1 MPLARGS
8 ARCYSFPM
16 KSLAHSLQRLNDPK
30 AVEQDRLDRERA
42 QQQRDAR
49 GAREKEGLKQV
60 WESDVIAQSGGF
72 TVAATH
78 EGWLMAARLRRKG
91 RGLVIDEIR
100 LRPADG
106 MPGWHLTSSDQG
118 EGRELRAKIDDAF
131 WGPYQIE
138 GLWSDELGAC
148 VDDVIIDED
157 DGHETPG
164 KGISATLIRNL
175 PWTQLLQMCRHSAV
189 IAAES
194 NDVLNEW
201 TDHELPDVDTIKG
214 AVVRPGR
221 AGRDDLFYA
230 QIARTYLELIE
241 EGDLSPIDTIAV
253 REQYSRDTVAG
264 WIKTARKRRLL
275 SGPPGRRVA
284 GGELTDKAKEA
295 LASQGNEEGAN

>member
-1 MPLARGS
+1 MPLAGGA

-16 KSLAHSLQRLNDPK
+16 KSLAHSLHRLNDPK
-30 AVEQDRLDRERA
+30 TVEQDRLDRERA
-42 QQQRDAR
+42 QHQRDAR
-49 GAREKEGLKQV
+49 KAREEEGLKQV

-148 VDDVIIDED
+148 EEDVIIDED

-175 PWTQLLQMCRHSAV
+175 PWTQLLEMCRRSA
-189 IAAES
+189 IAAADS
-194 NDVLNEW
+194 NKGLSEW
-201 TDHELPDVDTIKG
+201 MDHDLPDIESIQG

-230 QIARTYLELIE
+230 QIANTYLELIE
-241 EGDLSPIDTIAV
+241 EGDLRPIDTIASL
-253 REQYSRDTVAG
+253 EQYSRDTVAG
-264 WIKTARKRRLL
+264 WIKTARKRGLL
-275 SGPPGRRVA
+275 SSPPGRRVA
-284 GGELTDKAKEA
+284 GGDLTEKAKRI
-295 LASQGNEEGAN
+295 LAENEGGN